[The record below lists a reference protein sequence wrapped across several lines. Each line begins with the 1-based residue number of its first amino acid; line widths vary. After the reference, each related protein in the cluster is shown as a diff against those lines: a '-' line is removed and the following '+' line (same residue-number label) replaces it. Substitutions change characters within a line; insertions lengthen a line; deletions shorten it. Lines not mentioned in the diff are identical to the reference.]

1 MPMAPAAARVPP
13 GLLFMGSFLAPSP
26 IATATVRLGR
36 RARPV
41 ILGGVVARSGLRD
54 GEWGADDPDPSIGT
68 GRLVDK
74 GMATLRRR
82 IHQARVALSEDDDD
96 DIDDDAGVG
105 APVPGRWTELE
116 RRHHESYV
124 AGVLG
129 MARLLEALLVN
140 AGPGVCIGALALL
153 LGVPASALLLCAK
166 LIQAGLDAISS
177 AAVNGR

>member
-1 MPMAPAAARVPP
+1 
-13 GLLFMGSFLAPSP
+13 LLFMSSFLAPSP
-26 IATATVRLGR
+26 SAAATVRLGR

-41 ILGGVVARSGLRD
+41 IPGGVVPRSGPRD
-54 GEWGADDPDPSIGT
+54 GGWGADDDPDPSIGT

-116 RRHHESYV
+116 RRHHGSYV

-129 MARLLEALLVN
+129 TARLLEALLVN

>member
-1 MPMAPAAARVPP
+1 MAPAAARVPP

-105 APVPGRWTELE
+105 APVPGRWTKLE
-116 RRHHESYV
+116 RRHHGSYV
-124 AGVLG
+124 ARVLG
-129 MARLLEALLVN
+129 TVRLLEALLVN
-140 AGPGVCIGALALL
+140 AGPGVYCIGALALL
-153 LGVPASALLLCAK
+153 LLLLGVPASAFLVCAK
-166 LIQAGLDAISS
+166 LIQAALDAI
-177 AAVNGR
+177 ARPL